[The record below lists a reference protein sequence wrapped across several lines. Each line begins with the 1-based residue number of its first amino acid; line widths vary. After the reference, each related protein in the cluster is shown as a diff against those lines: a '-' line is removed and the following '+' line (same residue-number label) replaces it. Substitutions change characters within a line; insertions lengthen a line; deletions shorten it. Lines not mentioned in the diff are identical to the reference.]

1 MASVMN
7 IILCCTKELV
17 EKQLE
22 QILKGTGLYV
32 PRDIHVPEYFAPEP
46 VFSFHKNQILFAGTK
61 DLEPENTWQ

>member
-1 MASVMN
+1 M
-7 IILCCTKELV
+7 

-46 VFSFHKNQILFAGTK
+46 VFSFHKNQILFAETK